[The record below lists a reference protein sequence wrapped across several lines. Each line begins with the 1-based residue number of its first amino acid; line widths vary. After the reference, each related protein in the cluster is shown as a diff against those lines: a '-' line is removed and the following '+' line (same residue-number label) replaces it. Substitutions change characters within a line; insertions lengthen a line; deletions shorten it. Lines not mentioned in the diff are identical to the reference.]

1 MRVSSI
7 RQRLLWRLVPVVA
20 ICCFLAAGF
29 VYFGTRA
36 ELRDALNA
44 QSDILALA
52 IAGLEGETISRA
64 SFGDGLER
72 YGQDYLIRVWDA
84 DGTLLVDSNA
94 DLRGLLDTAAL
105 EPASPTLDE
114 GWDIREYTLGSGER
128 VLIARLEQEA
138 DELVLQVAFTSLAP
152 MALALLG
159 AILTATVLVRQGL
172 TPLTSLSRELTQRSA
187 SDLRQ
192 LPVSDAPDELEPIV
206 GEMNALLAR
215 IETSLKRERRFVD
228 DAAHELRTPLSIIK
242 AQCQAIDLDTLDSR
256 TRTRLENIM
265 QGVDRMAALSSQ
277 LLDQARAEQTESTQK
292 NIYLAPLVAEICT
305 TFAPEAEAR
314 GVTIEVIR
322 MANPVYVGSAEDLR
336 TILRNILE
344 NALKFAGTPGRVH
357 VTLSETSVM
366 IEDNGPSVPEPLR
379 DQIFDRFFQINK
391 TGGGGAGL
399 GLSIVN
405 AIAERSGLTV
415 AVRDSEDLKGACFR
429 VAWVSPA

>member
-7 RQRLLWRLVPVVA
+7 RQRLLCRLVPVVA
-20 ICCFLAAGF
+20 ICCFLAAGL

-44 QSDILALA
+44 QSDILALT
-52 IAGLEGETISRA
+52 IAGLEGKTISRA
-64 SFGDGLER
+64 SFGEGLER

-94 DLRGLLDTAAL
+94 DLHGLLDTAAL
-105 EPASPTLDE
+105 EPAPSTLDE
-114 GWDIREYTLGSGER
+114 GWDVREYILGSGER

-138 DELVLQVAFTSLAP
+138 EELVLQVAFTSLVP

-192 LPVSDAPDELEPIV
+192 LPASDAPDELEPIIE
-206 GEMNALLAR
+206 EMNALLAR

-242 AQCQAIDLDTLDSR
+242 AQCQAIDLNTLDAG
-256 TRTRLENIM
+256 TRTRLENIT

-277 LLDQARAEQTESTQK
+277 LLDQTRAEQTEHPAK
-292 NIYLAPLVAEICT
+292 DIYISLLVSEVCAT
-305 TFAPEAEAR
+305 LAPEAEKR
-314 GVTIEVIR
+314 GVTIKVIKK
-322 MANPVYVGSAEDLR
+322 ANPVHVGSAEDLR
-336 TILRNILE
+336 TIFQNILE
-344 NALKFAGTPGRVH
+344 NALKFAGSPGRVH
-357 VTLSETSVM
+357 ITLSETCVM
-366 IEDNGPSVPEPLR
+366 IEDNGPGVPAVLR
-379 DQIFDRFFQINK
+379 DQIFDRFFQMNK

-405 AIAERSGLTV
+405 AIAERTGITV
-415 AVRDSEDLKGACFR
+415 TVHDSEVLKGACFR
-429 VAWVSPA
+429 TAWATPA

>member
-1 MRVSSI
+1 M
-7 RQRLLWRLVPVVA
+7 
-20 ICCFLAAGF
+20 AAGF

-44 QSDILALA
+44 QSDILALT
-52 IAGLEGETISRA
+52 IAGLEGDTISRA
-64 SFGDGLER
+64 SFGQGLER

-84 DGTLLVDSNA
+84 EGNLLVDSNEN
-94 DLRGLLDTAAL
+94 LHGLLNTAAL
-105 EPASPTLDE
+105 ETVPSTLDE

-138 DELVLQVAFTSLAP
+138 DELVWQVAFTSLVP

-159 AILTATVLVRQGL
+159 AILTATLLVRQGL

-192 LPVSDAPDELEPIV
+192 LPASDAPDELEPII

-242 AQCQAIDLDTLDSR
+242 AQCQAIDLDALDADTRSR
-256 TRTRLENIM
+256 LQNIT

-277 LLDQARAEQTESTQK
+277 LLDQARAGQTESPAQEIQVT
-292 NIYLAPLVAEICT
+292 PLVAEICAT
-305 TFAPEAEAR
+305 LAPEAETR
-314 GVTIEVIR
+314 SVTIEIIEK
-322 MANPVYVGSAEDLR
+322 ASPVYVGSAEDLR
-336 TILRNILE
+336 TIFRNILE
-344 NALKFAGTPGRVH
+344 NALKFAGSPGRVH
-357 VTLSETSVM
+357 VTLSQTCIE
-366 IEDNGPSVPEPLR
+366 IEDSGEGVPEAIR
-379 DQIFDRFFQINK
+379 DQIFDRFFQLRK
-391 TGGGGAGL
+391 SSGGGAGL

-405 AIAERSGLTV
+405 AIAERSGLDITV
-415 AVRDSEDLKGACFR
+415 HDSESLKGACFR
-429 VAWVSPA
+429 VVWASPV